1 MIKIKQPAIKTKDGK
16 VFTGGKDHQ
25 AIIDSKNVKGE
36 RGFNTTEGKFV
47 NREVAAK
54 IANKEG
60 QTDRPVKKLFSH
72 QLKRK
77 P

>member
-1 MIKIKQPAIKTKDGK
+1 MTKIKQPAIKTKDGK

-25 AIIDSKNVKGE
+25 AIIDSKGVKGT
-36 RGFNTTEGKFV
+36 RGFNTTDGKFV
-47 NREVAAK
+47 DRETAAK